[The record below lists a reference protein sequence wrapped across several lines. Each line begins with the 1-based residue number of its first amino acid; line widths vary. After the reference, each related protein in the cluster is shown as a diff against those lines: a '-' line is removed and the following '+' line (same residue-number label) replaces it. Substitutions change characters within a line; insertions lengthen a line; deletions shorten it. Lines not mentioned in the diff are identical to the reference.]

1 MSDKRK
7 HADVVESMDEYTTR
21 LNAGEYAAPWVV
33 YVKNENGGYDII
45 YSRDGDNI
53 ASNIDPNYIEAFNE
67 RFYKIETEK
76 VYCYEDEY
84 DALVA
89 NPTSEITIH
98 NIVNG
103 IVKLE
108 EHTFDPT
115 KLYCVYEEESV
126 EGGEETEDETTEDE
140 PSVND

>member
-7 HADVVESMDEYTTR
+7 HADVVESMNEYTTR

-33 YVKNENGGYDII
+33 YVKNDNGGYDII
-45 YSRDGDNI
+45 YSKDGDNI
-53 ASNIDPNYIEAFNE
+53 TSSIDPNYIEAFNE
-67 RFYKIETEK
+67 RFNKIETEK

-89 NPTSEITIH
+89 NPTSAITIH

-103 IVKLE
+103 IVVE
-108 EHTFDPT
+108 ELHTFNPS
-115 KLYCVYEEESV
+115 KLYCVYEEEESV
-126 EGGEETEDETTEDE
+126 EGGEETEDE
-140 PSVND
+140 PSVNE